1 MDNDYAPYGPEWA
14 KEVGRMSKTDI
25 IEKLLKPALL
35 KNQTTPLSKDLLLE
49 NGWIEK
55 GNDPCC
61 FAEKP
66 IENRNP
72 LNASEDSD
80 IKLIVHGMYNQNT
93 FAVLLPDGGKLNF
106 IANSLEE
113 LKQFENAIDFYDSP
127 F

>member
-1 MDNDYAPYGPEWA
+1 MDHDYTPYGPDWA
-14 KEVGRMSKTDI
+14 KEVGKMSKTDI
-25 IEKLLKPALL
+25 IENLLKPALQ
-35 KNQTTPLSKDLLLE
+35 KIQSTPLTKDLLIE

-55 GNDPCC
+55 GNDPSC

-93 FAVLLPDGGKLNF
+93 FAVLLPDGGLLNF
-106 IANSLEE
+106 VANSLEE
-113 LKQFENAIDFYDSP
+113 LKQFENAIKFYDPP